1 MKDWGEISE
10 IFEDIHKKA
19 LAKELNNN
27 SEAQTRFDIIDR
39 LIKEILQWGHGQ
51 ISVEP
56 HTNGV
61 RDGYIDYLLTAGDY
75 RIIIEAKKIGATFPS
90 PTKRKR
96 LKLTG
101 TILGRGEIKDALEQA
116 EDYATNKKADLVM
129 VTNGN
134 CWCFYPLN
142 YQSKDEVYANLLF
155 PFEEQNDAETL
166 FNYFQVNNV
175 ENGSLKLIST
185 DNDIIINNKLNTVVD
200 NSDYRL
206 GRNNIAD
213 HIMKAIDN
221 AILSDGLLEN
231 PNVLENCYVT
241 SDSRVKFDNTLHMH
255 LSQYKPSFISP
266 AKKIKRKS
274 KDDELAKQI
283 KIGMNSN
290 STPVTLL
297 IGSVGSGKSTYLK
310 HFELVKSKELL
321 KTKKAHWIY
330 IDLEKIGKTGN
341 PRKFIYQALSDYLL
355 EEHPENPTDFES
367 LIKPAYEKEIKALSK
382 GPYALLAKDPNKFE
396 DKIIELIDKDFQNV
410 EPYVDKVYKHLS
422 SKQLCVI
429 VIDNVDLYEDEILET
444 KVFSEAIS
452 ISKTIKCS
460 AIVSIRDTT
469 FIKHKNNSIFNAYE
483 LKKLW
488 VNPPSFKEI
497 LSKRLNYAKIIL
509 KDEPAIIELNNGMKV
524 RVDDLS
530 LFFSIVQ
537 KSVLNETNGKLLEY
551 LSDRNPR
558 KGISLIQ
565 NFLTSG
571 HIQADKAIQNYING
585 KANFIF
591 PFHEVFKGCLLGQ
604 WKYYKENRSEAYNIF
619 DSNFGSIKLQLVR
632 LSTLNL
638 LHNRAKIGL
647 PDVIITDIYEII
659 SKIGI
664 SKDMIKTV
672 LDSFIE
678 NSLIH
683 SNDIH
688 NDIPSYHITLCG
700 GYYIKSLSRMMVY
713 LEAIIYD
720 TNIFDFVT
728 FNSLSELTI
737 EIENC
742 RNIPERMGLRKE
754 RMDLFLKY
762 LIKIESESLND
773 ESLNDLKC
781 LEQIKSSVQNEFDLA
796 IAKSN
801 YRYSSQRKTN

>member
-1 MKDWGEISE
+1 MKDWGEVSE
-10 IFEDIHKKA
+10 NFEEIYKKG
-19 LAKELNNN
+19 LKKELNNF

-39 LIKEILQWGHGQ
+39 IIKEILQWKHGQ

-61 RDGYIDYLLTAGDY
+61 RDGYIDYLLTAGDNK
-75 RIIIEAKKIGATFPS
+75 IIIEAKKNGATFPS

-101 TILGRGEIKDALEQA
+101 TILGIGEIKNALDQA
-116 EDYATNKKADLVM
+116 EDYAKNKNADLVM
-129 VTNGN
+129 VTNGS

-142 YQSKDEVYANLLF
+142 NNPKESIYANLLF
-155 PFEEQNDAETL
+155 PFEDINDAETL

-175 ENGSLKLIST
+175 ENGSLKEINT
-185 DNDIIINNKLNTVVD
+185 EDEIIIHNKLNTVVD

-213 HIMKAIDN
+213 HIMEAIDN
-221 AILSDGLLEN
+221 AILSESLLEN
-231 PNVLENCYVT
+231 SEVLASCYVT
-241 SDSRVKFDNTLHMH
+241 SDSRVKFDTTLHMH
-255 LSQYKPSFISP
+255 LSQYKPSFINP

-274 KDDELAKQI
+274 KNDELTNQI
-283 KIGMNSN
+283 KNGPS
-290 STPVTLL
+290 SVSSPVTLL

-321 KTKKAHWIY
+321 KKQKAHWIY
-330 IDLEKIGKTGN
+330 IDLEKIGQTGD
-341 PRKFIYQALSDYLL
+341 PRKFIYQALNEYLL
-355 EEHPENPTDFES
+355 EDHDNNPTDYES
-367 LIKPAYEKEIKALSK
+367 LIKPAYEKEINALKK
-382 GPYALLAKDPNKFE
+382 GPYALLAKDPQKFR
-396 DKIIELIDKDFQNV
+396 DKIIELIDKDFKEV
-410 EPYVDKVYKHLS
+410 EPYVDKVYKYLS

-429 VIDNVDLYEDEILET
+429 VIDNVDLYEDDSLET

-460 AIVSIRDTT
+460 TIVSIRDTT

-488 VNPPSFKEI
+488 VNPPSFKEV
-497 LSKRLNYAKIIL
+497 LSKRLNYAKHIL
-509 KDEPAIIELNNGMKV
+509 KNKAATISLNNNMKV
-524 RVDDLS
+524 QVNDLS

-558 KGISLIQ
+558 RGISLIQ

-571 HIQADKAIQNYING
+571 HIQADKAIQNYLNG
-585 KANFIF
+585 DANFIF

-604 WKYYKENRSEAYNIF
+604 WKYYKENRSDVYNIF

-632 LSTLNL
+632 LATLNL
-638 LHNRAKIGL
+638 FHNRAKIGL
-647 PDVIITDIYEII
+647 PDVLITDVIEII

-664 SKDMIKTV
+664 SEKLIRN
-672 LDSFIE
+672 LLESFRE

-688 NDIPSYHITLCG
+688 SKIPSYNITLCG
-700 GYYIKSLSRMMVY
+700 GYYIKSLSKMMVY
-713 LEAIIYD
+713 LEAILYD
-720 TNIFDFVT
+720 TNIFDVNIFQPLSDLTYEIEHSRDISERMVLRHERMEI
-728 FNSLSELTI
+728 FLDYLISIENNSLI
-737 EIENC
+737 GNQ
-742 RNIPERMGLRKE
+742 
-754 RMDLFLKY
+754 
-762 LIKIESESLND
+762 LN
-773 ESLNDLKC
+773 ELKC
-781 LEQIKSSVQNEFDLA
+781 LEKIKISVNNEFEKA
-796 IAKSN
+796 IIKTKS
-801 YRYSSQRKTN
+801 RYPSQRKVD